1 MVCEIKLRA
10 SIAPSLSKP
19 AGFEQEK
26 TLEGDQGAWLEMA
39 LTKSV

>member
-10 SIAPSLSKP
+10 SIAGSVSKR
-19 AGFEQEK
+19 AGFEQVK
-26 TLEGDQGAWLEMA
+26 TLEGDLGPWLEMA